1 MAQQFGTPP
10 EWIGLEN
17 YRELVTDKYLWVVT
31 LRSLAF
37 CFVNAAATMAVGV
50 GLALLMRH
58 MAKPVRILLQTGLL
72 LAWAMPV
79 VASLTVWQWLFD
91 TQYGVVNYLLTRL
104 GLDYQGHSW
113 LLEPLSFFF
122 VATVIVVWM
131 SVPFVAF
138 TVYAALTQVP
148 EEMEEAAEIDG
159 AGPFQRLRHVVLP
172 TIRPVLLVVA
182 LLQVIWDLRVFT
194 QIYVLQKAGGNTH
207 DTNLLGTYI
216 YRLGIGGG
224 QFGMAAAVAIFMLVH
239 HRDPHRAVRPLHAQ
253 AGEGRLMARAPRR
266 SLRITAN
273 VLGIVA
279 FLMAA
284 FPVYWMVNSSFL
296 DRNEIRSPTP
306 TWVPFGGNLDNY
318 RTVFEG
324 DQFLD
329 ALKMSLIVT
338 LLTVAVA
345 LVFAFVAAVA
355 VTRFRFR
362 GRMSFVITL
371 LVIQMIPV
379 EGLFI
384 SQYKML
390 EALDLL
396 NTVVGLTLVYVA
408 LVLPFTIWT
417 LRGFVA
423 GVPYELE
430 EAAMMDGCSRTQA
443 FFRVTF
449 PLLAPGLVATGVF
462 GFIQAWNE
470 FTLALVVMTKE
481 ESRTLPLW
489 LTTFSDV
496 NRGTDW
502 GGVMAGSTLIAIP
515 VVVFF
520 LLVQGRMVAGLTA
533 GGVKG

>member
-1 MAQQFGTPP
+1 
-10 EWIGLEN
+10 
-17 YRELVTDKYLWVVT
+17 
-31 LRSLAF
+31 
-37 CFVNAAATMAVGV
+37 
-50 GLALLMRH
+50 
-58 MAKPVRILLQTGLL
+58 
-72 LAWAMPV
+72 
-79 VASLTVWQWLFD
+79 
-91 TQYGVVNYLLTRL
+91 
-104 GLDYQGHSW
+104 
-113 LLEPLSFFF
+113 
-122 VATVIVVWM
+122 
-131 SVPFVAF
+131 
-138 TVYAALTQVP
+138 
-148 EEMEEAAEIDG
+148 
-159 AGPFQRLRHVVLP
+159 
-172 TIRPVLLVVA
+172 
-182 LLQVIWDLRVFT
+182 
-194 QIYVLQKAGGNTH
+194 
-207 DTNLLGTYI
+207 
-216 YRLGIGGG
+216 
-224 QFGMAAAVAIFMLVH
+224 
-239 HRDPHRAVRPLHAQ
+239 
-253 AGEGRLMARAPRR
+253 MARPTPR

-273 VLGIVA
+273 AVGVLA
-279 FLMAA
+279 FLVAA

-296 DRNEIRSPTP
+296 DRNEIRNPVP
-306 TWVPFGGNLDNY
+306 TWVPFGGDLDNF

-324 DQFLD
+324 EQFLN

-338 LLTVAVA
+338 LLTVLVAV
-345 LVFAFVAAVA
+345 LFAFVAAVA

-362 GRMSFVITL
+362 GRMSFVVTL

-390 EALDLL
+390 EAMELL

-443 FFRVTF
+443 FFKVTF

-502 GGVMAGSTLIAIP
+502 GAIMAGSTLISIP

-520 LLVQGRMVAGLTA
+520 LVVQGRMVAGLTA
-533 GGVKG
+533 GAVKG